1 MIRPLLVSLLLAA
14 TATAQE
20 AERCPPVDVALDP
33 QRKLR
38 ALSLDLR
45 GAPPS
50 PGELAALGDAG
61 DPEAAL
67 EDFVDAWLDTDAFA
81 AQVVRR
87 HRALLWNNLANLSL
101 LAVNSGLTREGA
113 VYYRRNLARMY
124 RGAIVPCLDEPA
136 RFGADGRILTREVD
150 GARREGRVDVP
161 PYWDPSSTLRVCAFD
176 AQANEV
182 SPNGADCGTLAGHAD
197 AACGCGPDLRWC
209 FTGAS
214 HRPVVEA
221 LGESLDRLVFAL
233 VREDRPYTELFETR
247 RELVNGPLTY
257 FLRHQTG
264 VPRGFAFEPAPL
276 DVRRLPDLAFTDRDR
291 WVEIALPAEH
301 AGLLTRP
308 AWLLRFQTNR
318 ARANRFYDAFL
329 CSPFQPPDGGLP
341 VADEASAL
349 DPDLQARAGCKYCHA
364 LLEPAAAHWG
374 RWAEQ
379 GFAWLDPARF
389 PPQREDCRLCAL
401 RGSACSAECRDFY
414 LTRALSEAEEPYLGM
429 LRAYEFRRE
438 DHVRHVERGPRL
450 LAFTAVADGRLP
462 ACTARRAAEWLLGRE
477 MTAEGDAAWLGGLA
491 RGFVANAYS
500 YRWLVRSIVTDA
512 RYRRV
517 R

>member
-1 MIRPLLVSLLLAA
+1 MIRPTLLLALLLA
-14 TATAQE
+14 GPAAAEE
-20 AERCPPVDVALDP
+20 AERCPPDAVELDP
-33 QRKLR
+33 QRHLR

-45 GAPPS
+45 GTLPTAD
-50 PGELAALGDAG
+50 ELAALDDDAEG
-61 DPEAAL
+61 TIEA
-67 EDFVDAWLDTDAFA
+67 FVDAWLDTDAFA
-81 AQVVRR
+81 GQVVRR
-87 HRALLWNNLANLSL
+87 HRALLWNNLTNLSL
-101 LAVNSGLTREGA
+101 LAVNSGLERNGG
-113 VYYRRNLARMY
+113 VYFRRNLARMY
-124 RGAIVPCLDEPA
+124 RGQIVPCLDEPA
-136 RFGADGRILTREVD
+136 RFGDDGRILTRAGED
-150 GARREGRVDVP
+150 GARREGWVEVR
-161 PYWDPSSTLRVCAFD
+161 PYWDPALTLRVCAFD

-182 SPNGADCGTLAGHAD
+182 SPTGTDCGTLAGHAD

-209 FTGAS
+209 FSGAS

-221 LGESLDRLVFAL
+221 LGESVDRVLYAL

-257 FLRHQTG
+257 FYKYQTG
-264 VPRGFAFEPAPL
+264 LPRGFAFEPAPL
-276 DVRRLPDLAFTDRDR
+276 DARRLPDLAFTDRDR

-318 ARANRFYDAFL
+318 ARANRFFDAFL

-401 RGSACSAECRDFY
+401 RGTACSAECRDFY
-414 LTRALSEAEEPYLGM
+414 VTRALSEAEEPFLGM

-450 LAFTAVADGRLP
+450 LALTAVADGRLP
-462 ACTARRAAEWLLGRE
+462 ACIARRAAEWLLGRDV
-477 MTAEGDAAWLGGLA
+477 TGADDRAWLDELA
-491 RGFVANAYS
+491 RGFVAHGYR
-500 YRWLVRSIVTDA
+500 YRWLVRAIVTDA